1 MSENLE
7 TLCSRVDES
16 RDSMLATWK
25 LLVDRDCGSKN
36 KAGVDA
42 VGHDVKGILESA
54 GFKVRFYE
62 YPEAGNL
69 LIAER
74 GDTTKPFVALIGHL
88 DTVFADGEAAKRP
101 FTIKDGV
108 VTGPGCLDMKGG
120 VTVLLSAMRIL
131 NEAGWD
137 RYPVK
142 VILEGDE
149 EAGHQK
155 STAVRDMMAEA
166 KGALFGLNFETSFK
180 DNSVVIERKGVATF
194 RFDVQGIG
202 AHVGNNPKGGR
213 SAITEIAAKVA
224 DINSLTDYDEGT
236 TLNVGVI
243 GGGTVP
249 NACAEK
255 AFCVVDVR
263 YKSEAGIS
271 RVRAGLKAIAHK
283 VYLDGTHTEV
293 TELFYFP
300 AMPRL
305 ESSLELFSRVNKIAV
320 EHGFPEMTAKGVG
333 GGSDSAALTMA
344 GVPTVCAL
352 GVKGEFNHTV
362 REYAME
368 DSLFERTKLLITI
381 LCTI

>member
-42 VGHDVKGILESA
+42 VGQDVKGILESA

-142 VILEGDE
+142 VILAGDE

-155 STAVRDMMAEA
+155 STA
-166 KGALFGLNFETSFK
+166 T
-180 DNSVVIERKGVATF
+180 
-194 RFDVQGIG
+194 
-202 AHVGNNPKGGR
+202 
-213 SAITEIAAKVA
+213 
-224 DINSLTDYDEGT
+224 
-236 TLNVGVI
+236 
-243 GGGTVP
+243 
-249 NACAEK
+249 
-255 AFCVVDVR
+255 
-263 YKSEAGIS
+263 
-271 RVRAGLKAIAHK
+271 
-283 VYLDGTHTEV
+283 
-293 TELFYFP
+293 
-300 AMPRL
+300 
-305 ESSLELFSRVNKIAV
+305 
-320 EHGFPEMTAKGVG
+320 
-333 GGSDSAALTMA
+333 
-344 GVPTVCAL
+344 
-352 GVKGEFNHTV
+352 
-362 REYAME
+362 
-368 DSLFERTKLLITI
+368 
-381 LCTI
+381 